1 MISEQ
6 QYNKLYNQYLDLLK
20 TNDELLKAYNKSSTS
35 KALKGCNDE
44 GYYKVELEKIK
55 EKQRQYNINIIIKA
69 ISIILILI
77 IYVIAII
84 FIKAI

>member
-6 QYNKLYNQYLDLLK
+6 QYNKLYKQYLDLIK
-20 TNDELLKAYNKSSTS
+20 TNDDLLKAYNKASTT
-35 KALKGCNDE
+35 KALKGVNDV

-55 EKQRQYNINIIIKA
+55 EKKRQYNINITIKV

-77 IYVIAII
+77 IYVTAII